1 MIWIYVVIGVGL
13 VVAAVWLGYMVWR
26 KDAADLA
33 RYLNRDGCPWERISR
48 TSATPEAPELVYYH
62 NVGPDASGVEM
73 RAYDYSQFPGQGEYD
88 EDGICL
94 SVIDNSSGHGVVLNE
109 FGRVLDALRFG
120 DELWRGHVPRRPGG
134 DAADDRGRRRRSGT
148 SCSGTSWLFPITILC
163 RGG

>member
-120 DELWRGHVPRRPGG
+120 DELWRDTFHEDPAVMQQMIEEKKEDWDQLQRDIMVIPYNH
-134 DAADDRGRRRRSGT
+134 
-148 SCSGTSWLFPITILC
+148 FM
-163 RGG
+163 